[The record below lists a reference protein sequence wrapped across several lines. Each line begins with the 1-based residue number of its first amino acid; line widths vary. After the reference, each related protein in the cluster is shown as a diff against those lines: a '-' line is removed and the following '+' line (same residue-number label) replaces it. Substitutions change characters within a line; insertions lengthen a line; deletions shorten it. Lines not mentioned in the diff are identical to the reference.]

1 MDLEGR
7 DFSQV
12 TPEIEELSLKCREN
26 NRISS
31 DLYDKYEVKRGL
43 RDLNGK
49 GVLTGLTEISEVK
62 STELDENGVSHPC
75 DGKLY
80 YRGYDV
86 EEIIAGFTKDKR
98 YGFEEVTYLLL
109 FGEMPNEQQLK
120 DFTALLGNYRCI
132 PPNFIR
138 DIIMKKPSRDIMNA
152 VARSVLMLYSYD
164 DKADDTS
171 IPNVVRQSLQLIS
184 QFPLLPL

>member
-1 MDLEGR
+1 MEEKN
-7 DFSQV
+7 FTKV
-12 TPEIEELSLKCREN
+12 TPEIESLAEKCREN
-26 NRISS
+26 NRISL

-62 STELDENGVSHPC
+62 STETDENGISHPC

-98 YGFEEVTYLLL
+98 YGFEEVTYLLI
-109 FGEMPNEQQLK
+109 FGEQCQM
-120 DFTALLGNYRCI
+120 
-132 PPNFIR
+132 
-138 DIIMKKPSRDIMNA
+138 MN
-152 VARSVLMLYSYD
+152 
-164 DKADDTS
+164 
-171 IPNVVRQSLQLIS
+171 SLQILQSFLDITDVYRLI
-184 QFPLLPL
+184 L

>member
-1 MDLEGR
+1 MEEKN
-7 DFSQV
+7 FTKV
-12 TPEIEELSLKCREN
+12 TPEIESLAEKCREN
-26 NRISS
+26 NRISL

-62 STELDENGVSHPC
+62 STETDENGISHPC

-98 YGFEEVTYLLL
+98 YGFEEVHI
-109 FGEMPNEQQLK
+109 F
-120 DFTALLGNYRCI
+120 
-132 PPNFIR
+132 
-138 DIIMKKPSRDIMNA
+138 
-152 VARSVLMLYSYD
+152 
-164 DKADDTS
+164 
-171 IPNVVRQSLQLIS
+171 
-184 QFPLLPL
+184 